1 MWEATGMS
9 ELTFRSPNYRPEKE
23 VQFQP
28 YLQQYEN
35 PMLERY
41 VEKYYSKLSAVD
53 VVYDK
58 IQDQERKSSESE
70 LERVVAALL
79 TDRHLLFPQERECG
93 NDDSLESRQRSRIL
107 HDSESKYEPKIRCS
121 LCRPWKEQV
130 EAYREFSFA
139 SYQKLQPM
147 LEMFLHPL
155 EGDRAKRFDKRP
167 KERGYDEEGFYSA
180 LSDTFMSYWHK
191 RKRKDLPER
200 DEGNIEKAAAY
211 FASTYQNEVSYY
223 IDRPDVIFHLIRAPQ
238 LSVFLKRRSAPK
250 KYILKAMEVPLSI
263 TTIEQDELLF
273 RSLVAACAQECQRVK
288 IPFPEEEW
296 GELWSAL
303 IEPGIRSMSFRKEE
317 LLTYGTA
324 FKTLLGRSQE
334 AQERRKEFSDWLD
347 EKLNGKRTA
356 FFEAIY
362 KTRVN
367 TGNKPDRKTER
378 DRKTKKKLEV
388 KFQAIEKRYKPLF
401 VSPKTSQSAETKYE
415 QLNAFCEL
423 FRWNQG
429 SIVLEKDGISDA
441 LYKKIEAADRY
452 PSKENGKETK
462 ENWADLYRLF
472 SEWLMVQKFSHEAT
486 MKLLDCV
493 NILLKRMQTET
504 T

>member
-1 MWEATGMS
+1 MWKAAGMY
-9 ELTFRSPNYRPEKE
+9 ELTFRPPNFMPEKE
-23 VQFQP
+23 VEFQP

-41 VEKYYSKLSAVD
+41 VETEYSKLSAVD
-53 VVYDK
+53 AVYDK

-79 TDRHLLFPQERECG
+79 TDRHLLFSQERECG
-93 NDDSLESRQRSRIL
+93 NEDSRESRQRSCIL
-107 HDSESKYEPKIRCS
+107 RDSESKYEPKIRCS

-155 EGDRAKRFDKRP
+155 EGDGAKRFDKRP

-180 LSDTFMSYWHK
+180 LSDAFMSYWHK
-191 RKRKDLPER
+191 RKGKDLPER
-200 DEGNIEKAAAY
+200 DEGNIEEAAAY
-211 FASTYQNEVSYY
+211 FASTYQNKVSYY
-223 IDRPDVIFHLIRAPQ
+223 VDRPDVIFHLIRAPQ
-238 LSVFLKRRSAPK
+238 MFDFLKKRSAPK
-250 KYILKAMEVPLSI
+250 RYILKAMEVPLSI
-263 TTIEQDELLF
+263 TTIEQDGLLF
-273 RSLVAACAQECQRVK
+273 RSLVAACAQECRRVN

-303 IEPGIRSMSFRKEE
+303 VEPGIRSMSFRKED

-334 AQERRKEFSDWLD
+334 AQERRKEFSNWLD

-367 TGNKPDRKTER
+367 KGNKT
-378 DRKTKKKLEV
+378 DRKTKTGRKIKKEV

-415 QLNAFCEL
+415 QLNAFYEL
-423 FRWNQG
+423 FGWNQG
-429 SIVLEKDGISDA
+429 SIVPPEDKISDA

-452 PSKENGKETK
+452 PTKKNGKETK
-462 ENWADLYRLF
+462 KKWADLYRLF

>member
-1 MWEATGMS
+1 MWEAAGMY
-9 ELTFRSPNYRPEKE
+9 ELTFRSPNYMPEEE

-41 VEKYYSKLSAVD
+41 VVKYYSKLSAVD
-53 VVYDK
+53 AVYDQ
-58 IQDQERKSSESE
+58 IQERKSPGSE

-79 TDRHLLFPQERECG
+79 TDRHLLFSQERECG

-107 HDSESKYEPKIRCS
+107 HDPGSKYEPKIRCS

-180 LSDTFMSYWHK
+180 LRDAFMSYW
-191 RKRKDLPER
+191 RKRRGTKKDK
-200 DEGNIEKAAAY
+200 GNMKKAADY
-211 FASTYQNEVSYY
+211 FASAYQNEVSYY

-238 LSVFLKRRSAPK
+238 LSVFLNRRSAPK
-250 KYILKAMEVPLSI
+250 EYLLKAMDVPLSI
-263 TTIEQDELLF
+263 TTIEQDGLLF
-273 RSLVAACAQECQRVK
+273 RSLVAVCAQECRRMK

-303 IEPGIRSMSFRKEE
+303 IEPGIRSMSFRKED

-334 AQERRKEFSDWLD
+334 AQECRKEFSDWLD
-347 EKLNGKRTA
+347 ERLGGRGKA
-356 FFEAIY
+356 FFEGVYGTII
-362 KTRVN
+362 
-367 TGNKPDRKTER
+367 NKNDDMQSEKEPEEET
-378 DRKTKKKLEV
+378 
-388 KFQAIEKRYKPLF
+388 KFQSIEETYRSLF
-401 VSPKTSQSAETKYE
+401 VSPKTRQSAETKYK
-415 QLNAFCEL
+415 QLNDLRKSFE
-423 FRWNQG
+423 WNQG
-429 SIVLEKDGISDA
+429 SIVPQKYEISDA

-452 PSKENGKETK
+452 PIKKNGKETK
-462 ENWADLYRLF
+462 KKWADLYRLF

>member
-1 MWEATGMS
+1 MWKAVGMY
-9 ELTFRSPNYRPEKE
+9 ELTFRSPNFKPEQE
-23 VQFQP
+23 VKFQP

-41 VEKYYSKLSAVD
+41 VETEYSKLSAVD
-53 VVYDK
+53 AVYDK

-79 TDRHLLFPQERECG
+79 TDRHLLFSQERECG
-93 NDDSLESRQRSRIL
+93 NEDSRESRQRSCIL
-107 HDSESKYEPKIRCS
+107 RDSESKYEPKIRCS
-121 LCRPWKEQV
+121 LCPAWKEQV

-155 EGDRAKRFDKRP
+155 EGDGAKRFDKRP

-180 LSDTFMSYWHK
+180 LGDIFMSYR
-191 RKRKDLPER
+191 RKRKGKDLSKT
-200 DEGNIEKAAAY
+200 DKGNIEKAAAY
-211 FASTYQNEVSYY
+211 FASTYQNEVPYY
-223 IDRPDVIFHLIRAPQ
+223 IDRPDVIFYLIRVPR
-238 LSVFLKRRSAPK
+238 LSDFLNRRSDPK
-250 KYILKAMEVPLSI
+250 EYILKATDMPLSI
-263 TTIEQDELLF
+263 TTIEQDGLLF
-273 RSLVAACAQECQRVK
+273 RSLVAACAQECRRVK

-303 IEPGIRSMSFRKEE
+303 IEPGIRSMSFRKED

-334 AQERRKEFSDWLD
+334 AQECRKEFSDWLD
-347 EKLNGKRTA
+347 ERLNGRGKA
-356 FFEAIY
+356 FFEGVYGTII
-362 KTRVN
+362 
-367 TGNKPDRKTER
+367 NKNDAMKNDDIQSEKEPEEET
-378 DRKTKKKLEV
+378 
-388 KFQAIEKRYKPLF
+388 KFQSIEETYRSLF
-401 VSPKTSQSAETKYE
+401 LSPKTRQSAETKYK
-415 QLNAFCEL
+415 QLNDFCES
-423 FRWNQG
+423 FEWNQG
-429 SIVLEKDGISDA
+429 SVVPQKYEISDA
-441 LYKKIEAADRY
+441 LYKKIKAANRY
-452 PSKENGKETK
+452 PSKKKDEKRKPGWE
-462 ENWADLYRLF
+462 DLYRLF
-472 SEWLMVQKFSHEAT
+472 SEWLMVQKFSHKAT

>member
-1 MWEATGMS
+1 MPNAQGMY
-9 ELTFRSPNYRPEKE
+9 ELTFRSPNFKPEQE
-23 VQFQP
+23 VKFQP

-41 VEKYYSKLSAVD
+41 VETEYSKLSAVD
-53 VVYDK
+53 AVYDK
-58 IQDQERKSSESE
+58 IQESKSPESE

-93 NDDSLESRQRSRIL
+93 NDDSLESRQRSCIL
-107 HDSESKYEPKIRCS
+107 RDSESKYEPKIRCS
-121 LCRPWKEQV
+121 LCPAWKEQV

-155 EGDRAKRFDKRP
+155 EGDGAKRFDKRP

-180 LSDTFMSYWHK
+180 LGDIFMSYR
-191 RKRKDLPER
+191 RKRKGKDLSKT
-200 DEGNIEKAAAY
+200 DKGNIEKAAAY
-211 FASTYQNEVSYY
+211 FASTYQNEVPYY
-223 IDRPDVIFHLIRAPQ
+223 IDRPDVIFYLIRVPR
-238 LSVFLKRRSAPK
+238 LSDFLNRRSDPK
-250 KYILKAMEVPLSI
+250 EYILKATDMPLSI
-263 TTIEQDELLF
+263 TTIEQDGLLF
-273 RSLVAACAQECQRVK
+273 RSLVAACAQECRRMK

-303 IEPGIRSMSFRKEE
+303 IEPGIRSMSFRKED

-334 AQERRKEFSDWLD
+334 AQECRKEFSDWLD
-347 EKLNGKRTA
+347 ERLSGRGKA
-356 FFEAIY
+356 FFEGLYGTII
-362 KTRVN
+362 
-367 TGNKPDRKTER
+367 NKND
-378 DRKTKKKLEV
+378 DMQSKKESEEET
-388 KFQAIEKRYKPLF
+388 KFQFIEGKYKPLF
-401 VSPKTSQSAETKYE
+401 VSPKTRQSAETKYK
-415 QLNAFCEL
+415 QLNDFYES
-423 FRWNQG
+423 FEWNQG
-429 SIVLEKDGISDA
+429 SIVPQKYEISNA

>member
-1 MWEATGMS
+1 MWKAAGMY
-9 ELTFRSPNYRPEKE
+9 ELTFRSPNYMPEEE

-41 VEKYYSKLSAVD
+41 VVKYYSKLSAVD
-53 VVYDK
+53 AVYDQ
-58 IQDQERKSSESE
+58 IQERKSPGSE

-79 TDRHLLFPQERECG
+79 TDRHLLFSQERECG

-107 HDSESKYEPKIRCS
+107 HDPGSKYEPKIRCS
-121 LCRPWKEQV
+121 LCPAWKEQV

-155 EGDRAKRFDKRP
+155 EGDGAKRFDKRP

-180 LSDTFMSYWHK
+180 LRDAFMSYW
-191 RKRKDLPER
+191 RKRRGTKKDK
-200 DEGNIEKAAAY
+200 GNMKKAADY
-211 FASTYQNEVSYY
+211 FASAYQNEVSYY

-238 LSVFLKRRSAPK
+238 LSVFLNRRSAPK
-250 KYILKAMEVPLSI
+250 EYLLKAMDVPLSI
-263 TTIEQDELLF
+263 TTIEQDGLLF
-273 RSLVAACAQECQRVK
+273 RSLVAVCAQECRRVK

-296 GELWSAL
+296 GELWLAL
-303 IEPGIRSMSFRKEE
+303 IEPGIRSMSFRKED

-367 TGNKPDRKTER
+367 TGNKTAGETKTGRKI
-378 DRKTKKKLEV
+378 KKEA

-401 VSPKTSQSAETKYE
+401 VSPKTRQSAETKYE

-423 FRWNQG
+423 FGWNQG
-429 SIVLEKDGISDA
+429 SIVLEKDKISDA
-441 LYKKIEAADRY
+441 LHKKIEAADRY
-452 PSKENGKETK
+452 PSKKKGQERKPGWE
-462 ENWADLYRLF
+462 DLYRLF

-486 MKLLDCV
+486 VKLLDCV
-493 NILLKRMQTET
+493 NSLLKRMQTET

>member
-1 MWEATGMS
+1 MWKAAGMY
-9 ELTFRSPNYRPEKE
+9 ELTFRPPNFMPEKE
-23 VQFQP
+23 VEFQP

-35 PMLERY
+35 PMLEGY
-41 VEKYYSKLSAVD
+41 VETYYSKLSAVD
-53 VVYDK
+53 AVYDQ
-58 IQDQERKSSESE
+58 IQEGKSPESG

-93 NDDSLESRQRSRIL
+93 NDDSLESRQRSCIL
-107 HDSESKYEPKIRCS
+107 RDSESKYEPKIRCS

-180 LSDTFMSYWHK
+180 LGDIFMSYRRK
-191 RKRKDLPER
+191 RKRKDLSKT
-200 DEGNIEKAAAY
+200 DKGNIEKAAAY
-211 FASTYQNEVSYY
+211 FASTYQNEVPYY
-223 IDRPDVIFHLIRAPQ
+223 IDRPDVIFHLIRVPR
-238 LSVFLKRRSAPK
+238 LSDFLNRRSDPK
-250 KYILKAMEVPLSI
+250 EYILKAMDMPLSI
-263 TTIEQDELLF
+263 TTIEQDGLLF
-273 RSLVAACAQECQRVK
+273 RSLVAACAQECRRMK

-303 IEPGIRSMSFRKEE
+303 IEPGIRSMSFRKED

-334 AQERRKEFSDWLD
+334 AQECRKEFSDWLD
-347 EKLNGKRTA
+347 ERLGGRGKA
-356 FFEAIY
+356 FFEGVYGTII
-362 KTRVN
+362 
-367 TGNKPDRKTER
+367 NKNDDMQSEKEPEEET
-378 DRKTKKKLEV
+378 
-388 KFQAIEKRYKPLF
+388 KFQSIEETYRSLF
-401 VSPKTSQSAETKYE
+401 VSPKTRQSAETKYK
-415 QLNAFCEL
+415 QLNDLRKSFE
-423 FRWNQG
+423 WNQG
-429 SIVLEKDGISDA
+429 SIVPQKYEISDA

-452 PSKENGKETK
+452 PTKKNGKETK
-462 ENWADLYRLF
+462 KKWADLYRLF

>member
-1 MWEATGMS
+1 
-9 ELTFRSPNYRPEKE
+9 
-23 VQFQP
+23 
-28 YLQQYEN
+28 
-35 PMLERY
+35 
-41 VEKYYSKLSAVD
+41 
-53 VVYDK
+53 
-58 IQDQERKSSESE
+58 
-70 LERVVAALL
+70 
-79 TDRHLLFPQERECG
+79 
-93 NDDSLESRQRSRIL
+93 
-107 HDSESKYEPKIRCS
+107 
-121 LCRPWKEQV
+121 
-130 EAYREFSFA
+130 
-139 SYQKLQPM
+139 M

-155 EGDRAKRFDKRP
+155 EGDGAKRFDKRP

-191 RKRKDLPER
+191 RKGKDLPER
-200 DEGNIEKAAAY
+200 DEGNIEEAAAY
-211 FASTYQNEVSYY
+211 FASTYQNKVSYY
-223 IDRPDVIFHLIRAPQ
+223 VDRPDVIFHLIRAPH
-238 LSVFLKRRSAPK
+238 RR
-250 KYILKAMEVPLSI
+250 VN
-263 TTIEQDELLF
+263 
-273 RSLVAACAQECQRVK
+273 

-303 IEPGIRSMSFRKEE
+303 IEPGIRSMSFRKED

-334 AQERRKEFSDWLD
+334 AQERRKEFSNWLD

-367 TGNKPDRKTER
+367 KGNKT
-378 DRKTKKKLEV
+378 DRKTKTGRKIKKEV

-415 QLNAFCEL
+415 QLNAFYEL
-423 FRWNQG
+423 FGWNQG
-429 SIVLEKDGISDA
+429 SIVPPEDKISDA

-452 PSKENGKETK
+452 PTKKNGKETK
-462 ENWADLYRLF
+462 KKWADLYRLF

>member
-1 MWEATGMS
+1 MWKAVGMY
-9 ELTFRSPNYRPEKE
+9 ELTFRSPNFKPEQE
-23 VQFQP
+23 VKFQP

-367 TGNKPDRKTER
+367 TGNKPDRKT
-378 DRKTKKKLEV
+378 KKKLEV

-462 ENWADLYRLF
+462 ENWADLCRLF
-472 SEWLMVQKFSHEAT
+472 SEWLMVQKFSHEAA